1 VLIFLVLNLDNV
13 LKKLKVSKA
22 PLLFIFFSL
31 IILGNPIYCEQFF
44 KEISNNE
51 ILNNKNLRE
60 TNNTEYLLGPG
71 DTLYINFS
79 GIPSFSRVY
88 NVDINGYLDLP
99 EIKKIYVTGKTL
111 EELKNFINN
120 EYKEYIF
127 EPNLTFKINSYRPV
141 NVFITGEVNRPG
153 LYQLNYINLDD
164 QSQVNA
170 YKPPNI
176 FDALKQTKG
185 ISNYADLS
193 NIKVIRKN
201 SISNGGGKIKAKLN
215 FLSLLIE
222 GNQDMNIQLRDGDT
236 IVVPKGDKI
245 IKEQILAIKKTNIN
259 PEFLTVFISGNVS
272 VPGEYQLIH
281 GSTLIEAIYKAGGE
295 KKFTGQIT
303 HMRFNEYGKAEK
315 KSFAMDFEAQVNSKK
330 NPILLDGDIIHVN
343 QNIIGK
349 STSLVQDLSSPFL
362 TGLTLFKI
370 FE

>member
-1 VLIFLVLNLDNV
+1 M
-13 LKKLKVSKA
+13 LKKFKA
-22 PLLFIFFSL
+22 KKLSFLFILTSYIF
-31 IILGNPIYCEQFF
+31 LGNPIYSEQFF

-51 ILNNKNLRE
+51 ILNNNNLKE

-88 NVDINGYLDLP
+88 DVDINGYLDLP
-99 EIKKIYVTGKTL
+99 EIKKIYVTNKTL
-111 EELKNFINN
+111 EEVKNFISN

-127 EPNLTFKINSYRPV
+127 EPNLTLKIYSYRPV
-141 NVFITGEVNRPG
+141 NVFISGEVNRPG
-153 LYQLNYINLDD
+153 LYQLNYTNLDGP
-164 QSQVNA
+164 SKINT
-170 YKPPNI
+170 YKGPKI
-176 FDALKQTKG
+176 FDALKRSKG

-215 FLSLLIE
+215 FLSLLLE
-222 GNQDMNIQLRDGDT
+222 GNQDMNIELRDGDT

-245 IKEQILAIKKTNIN
+245 IKEQILAIKKTNLN

-272 VPGEYQLIH
+272 APGEYQLIN
-281 GSTLIEAIYKAGGE
+281 GSTLMQAIYKAGGK

-315 KSFAMDFEAQVNSKK
+315 KSFVMDFEAEVNSKK
-330 NPILLDGDIIHVN
+330 NPILLDGDIIHLN

-349 STSLVQDLSSPFL
+349 STSLLQDFSSPIL
-362 TGLTLFKI
+362 TGFTLFKI